1 VSGVAPAILP
11 GCRGAL
17 DWGLVLV
24 GRDAERSR
32 IADLLEEARG
42 GRSGVLVLRGEPG
55 VGKSALLAD
64 ALEHAEGMT
73 VLSGRG
79 VESEAHLPY
88 AGLHQLVRP
97 ILDGLDHLPAPQAR
111 ALRGALGLEAG
122 ARDEWFLVS
131 LSVLSLLAEAAEQ
144 KPLLCVVDDA
154 HWLDDASAES
164 LVFAARRLEA
174 EGIAILFAAREG
186 EIRAFE
192 APGLEELRLTGLDME
207 SAAALLETV
216 AAAPPSAE
224 ARERLIEGTDGNPLA
239 LIELSSSL
247 SERQLRGLEPLEELL
262 PVGARIER
270 AFLSRVQRLPEETQ
284 TLLLLA
290 AVEDAGSTASVFA
303 AAEHLGLAR
312 GALDPAEQAD
322 LVQVRGSHLE
332 FRHPLIRSAIY
343 QAAPLSR
350 RLAAHHALA
359 SVLTADADADRRAWH
374 RSAATVEPDASVAKE
389 LEQAARRAEQRSG
402 FVAASLAFERAAALS
417 TDEQDQLRLLN
428 GAVGAAWFA
437 GRLERALVLLARA
450 RPLARDAPT
459 RAEIE
464 CWRGLIELNA
474 GVPAEAGEL
483 LLAAAADLERSDKR
497 RALYIYGLACI
508 AAGYSGRGDTVAAIA
523 RRATGVPPEDG
534 VARFLAHFVEGMA
547 AYFET
552 DFARS
557 AQSLRA
563 ALDSAD
569 DADEAASAAYRGVL
583 LLAGGAGLF
592 LGDDA
597 AAERLNRRLAF
608 RAREAGHLPLLTQA
622 VPRLALAEI
631 GAGHLR
637 AANASLTDGIR
648 LARQG
653 GQHQVVS
660 HMLAVLALIAA
671 LRGHEEEC
679 RSMANEALE
688 LASARSLVHVSLT
701 AHWALLALE
710 LGLGHADDALS
721 HARRIS
727 ELPLRI
733 WAGADRVEAAF
744 RAGDAELAEAWLD
757 EYEAWATGTAQ
768 PWALSSVQRCR
779 ALIAGDSEEADRLFA
794 AALAIEGHASRP
806 LEHARTE
813 LARGEFLRRTRR
825 RREAR
830 EHLREALAGF
840 EAVGAEAW
848 AERARVELRAS
859 GQTARRRESSTR
871 DDLTA
876 QELQIARL
884 VAEGLSNR
892 EVAAHLF
899 LSPRTIDFHLR
910 NIFRK
915 LGISSRMQLVQFDLG
930 GSDTSRAREQPA
942 IAPVRA

>member
-1 VSGVAPAILP
+1 V
-11 GCRGAL
+11 
-17 DWGLVLV
+17 VLV
-24 GRDAERSR
+24 GRGAERAR
-32 IADLLEEARG
+32 IAGLLEEARG

-79 VESEAHLPY
+79 IESEAHLPY
-88 AGLHQLVRP
+88 AGLDQLVRP
-97 ILDGLDHLPAPQAR
+97 ILDGIDRLPAPQAR

-174 EGIAILFAAREG
+174 EGIAMLFAAREG

-192 APGLEELRLTGLDME
+192 APGLEELRVTGLDLE

-216 AAAPPSAE
+216 SAAPPSAE

-247 SERQLRGLEPLEELL
+247 SERQLTGLEPLEEPL

-270 AFLSRVQRLPEETQ
+270 AFLSRAQRLPEETQ

-290 AVEDAGSTASVFA
+290 AVEDAGSAASVLA
-303 AAEHLGLAR
+303 AAEHLGLDR
-312 GALDPAEQAD
+312 RALDHAEQAG
-322 LVQVRGSHLE
+322 LVQVRGPRLE

-350 RLAAHHALA
+350 RLAAHRALA
-359 SVLTADADADRRAWH
+359 AVLTAEIDADRRVWH
-374 RSAATVEPDASVAKE
+374 RAAATVEPDAAVAGE

-402 FVAASLAFERAAALS
+402 FVAASLAFERAATLS
-417 TDEQDQLRLLN
+417 TSEDDQLRLLN

-450 RPLARDAPT
+450 RPLARHTSA
-459 RAEIE
+459 RAEID
-464 CWRGLIELNA
+464 CWRGLIELNVGA
-474 GVPAEAGEL
+474 PAEAGEL
-483 LLAAAADLERSDKR
+483 LLAAAADLEASDAR

-508 AAGYSGRGDTVAAIA
+508 AAGYSGRGDTVVAIA
-523 RRATGVPPEDG
+523 RRAAELRPDGG
-534 VARFLAHFVEGMA
+534 VARFLSRFVEGMA

-552 DFARS
+552 DFAR
-557 AQSLRA
+557 AGESLRA
-563 ALDSAD
+563 ALRSAD
-569 DADEAASAAYRGVL
+569 EADEAASSTYRGVL

-597 AAERLNRRLAF
+597 AAERLNRRLGF

-631 GAGHLR
+631 AGGHLP
-637 AANASLTDGIR
+637 AANASLTEAMR
-648 LARQG
+648 LAKQG

-671 LRGHEEEC
+671 LRGDEAEC
-679 RSMANEALE
+679 RSKAEEALE
-688 LASARSLVHVSLT
+688 LASARRLVHVSLT
-701 AHWALLALE
+701 ARWALLALE
-710 LGLGHADDALS
+710 LGLGRAEDALG
-721 HARRIS
+721 HARQVS
-727 ELPLRI
+727 ELPLRL
-733 WAGADRVEAAF
+733 WAGPDRVEAAV
-744 RAGDAELAEAWLD
+744 RVGDQELAAAWL
-757 EYEAWATGTAQ
+757 EELEAWATGAAQ
-768 PWALSSVQRCR
+768 PWALSSVLRCR
-779 ALIAGDSEEADRLFA
+779 ALIAGDTEEADRLFA
-794 AALAIEGHASRP
+794 EALAIEGHASRP

-813 LARGEFLRRTRR
+813 LARGELLRRTRR

-830 EHLREALAGF
+830 QHLREALAGF
-840 EAVGAEAW
+840 EAVGADAW

-859 GQTARRRESSTR
+859 GQTARRRKPSTR

-884 VAEGLSNR
+884 VAHGLSNR

-910 NIFRK
+910 NVFRK
-915 LGISSRMQLVQFDLG
+915 LGISSRMQLVQLDLG
-930 GSDTSRAREQPA
+930 GPGEATGREQPA
-942 IAPVRA
+942 IAPARA